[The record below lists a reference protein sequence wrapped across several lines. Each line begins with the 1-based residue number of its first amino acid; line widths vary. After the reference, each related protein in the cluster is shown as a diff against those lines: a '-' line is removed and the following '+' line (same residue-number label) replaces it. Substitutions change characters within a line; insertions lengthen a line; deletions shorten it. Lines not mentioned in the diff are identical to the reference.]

1 MPSKGLL
8 LKVPTVK
15 LISRHIDLQSVDCV
29 LCMLVTDR
37 NGILGR
43 VNLDE
48 MAEGFR
54 NGRESDWNLDI
65 ANILSRQ
72 ATRLF
77 ANNIGLKQSLESE
90 VQSIRRKISLAV
102 VFSHLDI
109 RIRSY

>member
-15 LISRHIDLQSVDCV
+15 LIFRHIDLQSVDFV
-29 LCMLVTDR
+29 LVTDR

-54 NGRESDWNLDI
+54 NGRDSDWNLDI

-77 ANNIGLKQSLESE
+77 ANNIGLKQST
-90 VQSIRRKISLAV
+90 
-102 VFSHLDI
+102 
-109 RIRSY
+109 